1 VTRSGSREVTS
12 VLERPDFVRDSV
24 WRLLDEGTETPEV
37 ELVHHRHGILE
48 YRFEGGRHV
57 FAKPFPDAER
67 ATAAYEIQRALW
79 EGGFGPGSVNRVPEP
94 IAYLPDER
102 VILMGAAP
110 GERLRELGTG
120 GRSAW
125 EQALGGAARW
135 LAALHSAPHRLG
147 PPDDAARR
155 ALHLA
160 RRVAQTAARRPELEH
175 LLARLLEDL
184 AARTPAPRAVRP
196 DVQTHGRYHPQHVY
210 VGSDCVTVIDA
221 DRATPGDA
229 AKDVGEFLHRLRADT
244 MTAGLDGEAADRAS
258 AAFVEEYARASSTDL
273 SGLEF
278 YWSYSV
284 LFTLVARAG
293 RTAADDAGE
302 RERIEFY
309 EAEFAA
315 IPDRAARHSSA
326 TGRSP

>member
-1 VTRSGSREVTS
+1 VTRSGTPGATS

-24 WRLLDEGTETPEV
+24 WRRLDEGTEPPDV

-67 ATAAYEIQRALW
+67 ASAAYEIQRALW
-79 EGGFGPGSVNRVPEP
+79 EGGFGPESPYRVPEP

-102 VILMGAAP
+102 VILLGVAP
-110 GERLRELGTG
+110 GERLRELAPGD
-120 GRSAW
+120 RSAW
-125 EQALGGAARW
+125 EQALRGAARW

-160 RRVAQTAARRPELEH
+160 RRVAQTAARRPELER

-184 AARTPAPRAVRP
+184 ATRSPAPRAVRP
-196 DVQTHGRYHPQHVY
+196 EVPTHGRYHPQHVY
-210 VGSDCVTVIDA
+210 VTSDCVTVIDA
-221 DRATPGDA
+221 DRATPGDP
-229 AKDVGEFLHRLRADT
+229 AKDVGEFLHRLRADA
-244 MTAGLDGEAADRAS
+244 MMAGLDGETADHAS
-258 AAFVEEYARASSTDL
+258 AVFVEEYVRAASTDL
-273 SGLEF
+273 SALEF

-293 RTAADDAGE
+293 RTTTDDANE
-302 RERIEFY
+302 QARLRFY
-309 EAEFAA
+309 EAELAA
-315 IPDRAARHSSA
+315 IPDRVAQFVGDPS
-326 TGRSP
+326 